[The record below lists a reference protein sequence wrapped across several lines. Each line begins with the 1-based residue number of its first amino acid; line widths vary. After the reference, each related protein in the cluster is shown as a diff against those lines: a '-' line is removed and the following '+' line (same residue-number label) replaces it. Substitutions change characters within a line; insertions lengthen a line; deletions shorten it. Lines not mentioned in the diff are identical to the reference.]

1 MDIIQI
7 IEIVALVMGIP
18 YMILEVLQKNT
29 MWYFGLFTSTACAI
43 QFFLESNWA
52 NMGLNIYYVGMAFW
66 GLYQWRKDSSEV
78 EADVHLRRLS
88 PKMAILSA
96 AIFVFGTGLLVWLL
110 TVLNDS
116 NPWLDALST
125 CLCVIG
131 MLWLA
136 KSIPYHWILWV
147 IGDTILVVM
156 CFMAGKYWMTA
167 LYVAYV
173 IASLYGFFHWK
184 KKGEYV
190 V

>member
-66 GLYQWRKDSSEV
+66 GLYQWRK
-78 EADVHLRRLS
+78 
-88 PKMAILSA
+88 

-173 IASLYGFFHWK
+173 IASSYGFFHWK

-190 V
+190 A

>member
-1 MDIIQI
+1 
-7 IEIVALVMGIP
+7 
-18 YMILEVLQKNT
+18 
-29 MWYFGLFTSTACAI
+29 
-43 QFFLESNWA
+43 
-52 NMGLNIYYVGMAFW
+52 
-66 GLYQWRKDSSEV
+66 
-78 EADVHLRRLS
+78 
-88 PKMAILSA
+88 MAIVSA
-96 AIFVFGTGLLVWLL
+96 AILLFGTGLLVWLL
-110 TVLNDS
+110 TILNDS

-173 IASLYGFFHWK
+173 IASSYGFFHWK

-190 V
+190 A